1 MLKEF
6 KRLIGIK
13 EYNSVIKILKTI
25 GPNSR
30 THRISLF
37 IAGILIY
44 AIEQSSDDSK
54 EGSLEEALRI
64 LEEEPYNEG
73 DEKNLVLDLINEL
86 CAEAGMNNFRESSRG
101 EQYSI
106 SENAFYE
113 FTRWYNMPWED

>member
-6 KRLIGIK
+6 KKLLGIK

-25 GPNSR
+25 GPDSR

-37 IAGILIY
+37 IAGILRY
-44 AIEQSSDDSK
+44 ALEQSSNDPK

-73 DEKNLVLDLINEL
+73 EENDLVLVLINEL
-86 CAEAGMNNFRESSRG
+86 CVEAGMNNFRESSRG

-106 SENAFYE
+106 AENAFYE

>member
-13 EYNSVIKILKTI
+13 EYSSVIKILKTI

-44 AIEQSSDDSK
+44 AIEQSSDDAK
-54 EGSLEEALRI
+54 AGSLEKALRI

-106 SENAFYE
+106 AENAFYE
-113 FTRWYNMPWED
+113 YTRWYNMPWED

>member
-25 GPNSR
+25 GPDSR
-30 THRISLF
+30 TNRISLF
-37 IAGILIY
+37 IAGILRY
-44 AIEQSSDDSK
+44 ALNQCSHDPK
-54 EGSLEEALRI
+54 EGSMEEALRV
-64 LEEEPYNEG
+64 LEEEPYSEG
-73 DEKNLVLDLINEL
+73 EEKDLILDLINEL

-106 SENAFYE
+106 AESAFYE